1 MKAKDWTNLHPQYAG
16 QWVAFAEDEETVVAA
31 AKSLK
36 TTINQAK
43 KLGIIAPP
51 VFKVPQEML
60 PYVGA
65 I

>member
-1 MKAKDWTNLHPQYAG
+1 MKAKNWTNLYPQYAG
-16 QWVAFAEDEETVVAA
+16 QWVAFAEDEETVVAS

-36 TTINQAK
+36 TTLNQAK
-43 KLGIIAPP
+43 RMGLETPP